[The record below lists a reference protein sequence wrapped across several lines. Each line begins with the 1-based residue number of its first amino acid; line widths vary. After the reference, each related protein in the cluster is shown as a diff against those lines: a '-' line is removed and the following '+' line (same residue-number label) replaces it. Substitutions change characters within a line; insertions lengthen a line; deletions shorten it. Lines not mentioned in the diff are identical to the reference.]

1 MKNVVIIEDE
11 SSAAELL
18 KSYILRYSESI
29 GEDMKVVWYADA
41 ISFLENYKGN
51 FDIVFADIELPVM
64 DGMDMAK
71 RLRAMD
77 EKAVIVFVT
86 QMAQYAVKGYEV
98 NALDFILK
106 PVSYT
111 EFSLKMMRILN
122 YLKEHENI
130 KLTLK
135 TVDGVVC
142 VSLGDLKYVEVLNHK
157 LTYHTKTGNFTEYGQ
172 LMQLEK
178 KLPSGAFARCSN
190 SYLVNLKYV
199 TSVKGQTLFIGE
211 EELPISH
218 GKKKE
223 FIKCL
228 AAYFG
233 GFTICMN

>member
-1 MKNVVIIEDE
+1 
-11 SSAAELL
+11 
-18 KSYILRYSESI
+18 
-29 GEDMKVVWYADA
+29 
-41 ISFLENYKGN
+41 
-51 FDIVFADIELPVM
+51 M

-77 EKAVIVFVT
+77 EKAVIIFVT

-98 NALDFILK
+98 NAFDFILK

-122 YLKEHENI
+122 YLKEHEDI

-178 KLPSGAFARCSN
+178 NCRRVHLQD
-190 SYLVNLKYV
+190 VV
-199 TSVKGQTLFIGE
+199 TVIL
-211 EELPISH
+211 
-218 GKKKE
+218 
-223 FIKCL
+223 
-228 AAYFG
+228 
-233 GFTICMN
+233 